1 MQAAHWGEG
10 MRRISLGELN
20 EADQE
25 LVKAAQAAS
34 ARAYAPYSGFAV
46 GSAVRSASKKVY
58 TGANLENASYGV
70 TMCGE
75 VSALTRANAEGD
87 FDIEA
92 IAVVGHKFTEPADA
106 SQIVTP
112 CGRCRQ
118 LIAEAA
124 QLAKHDVRVLSCNGE
139 LTKIVEATISELLP
153 EAFGPANLGVVDIWP
168 KSREKLRVRTK
179 QLIAK
184 HGRL

>member
-1 MQAAHWGEG
+1 
-10 MRRISLGELN
+10 MRQISLSDLSE
-20 EADQE
+20 EDRR
-25 LVKAAQAAS
+25 LVEAAQAAS

-46 GSAVRSASKKVY
+46 GAAVRSAEKKVF

-75 VSALTRANAEGD
+75 ISALTRANAEDD

-92 IAVVGHKFTEPADA
+92 IAVAGHKFTEPADA
-106 SQIVTP
+106 SQVVTP

-124 QLAKHDVRVLSCNGE
+124 QLAKRDVRVLSCNGE
-139 LTKIVEATISELLP
+139 LTEIVESTIKELLP
-153 EAFGPANLGVVDIWP
+153 EAFGPANLGFTDTWP
-168 KSREKLRVRTK
+168 KLRGELRERTK
-179 QLIAK
+179 QLMASRK
-184 HGRL
+184 P